1 MLWLWA
7 ALFIWFFISF
17 SWREAAVSG
26 RFILA
31 SLQAL
36 PFALPVGSLAPF
48 LPASF
53 SRLVHLF
60 FFRLGSSIVP
70 ATASSRLRVWGVHKH
85 REEKRREEKKEK
97 KTKDKTYSPLPA
109 HCFLTSL
116 LLFLFLILKSW
127 SYVFFSRRSRPRAKQ
142 YPHTFTCVLFNS
154 FSFSSSS
161 SRIFNRIGWTN
172 FKLFCFSSRWTGDRR
187 NSLDLL
193 NCFSYDEHCT
203 LYVVVMR

>member
-53 SRLVHLF
+53 STRDLFTCFFSALVPRSYL
-60 FFRLGSSIVP
+60 LQ
-70 ATASSRLRVWGVHKH
+70 RVVDYEYGVCTNT
-85 REEKRREEKKEK
+85 EKRREEKKEK

>member
-1 MLWLWA
+1 MPCLWVAWPL
-7 ALFIWFFISF
+7 S
-17 SWREAAVSG
+17 
-26 RFILA
+26 
-31 SLQAL
+31 
-36 PFALPVGSLAPF
+36 F
-48 LPASF
+48 LPRSPDLFTCFF
-53 SRLVHLF
+53 SALVPRSYL
-60 FFRLGSSIVP
+60 LQ
-70 ATASSRLRVWGVHKH
+70 RVVDYEYGVCTNT
-85 REEKRREEKKEK
+85 EKRREEKKEK

>member
-85 REEKRREEKKEK
+85 REEKRREEREENEGQDVLAV
-97 KTKDKTYSPLPA
+97 TRP
-109 HCFLTSL
+109 L
-116 LLFLFLILKSW
+116 LLNFFTYFLFLILKSW

-161 SRIFNRIGWTN
+161 SRIFNRIWWTN
-172 FKLFCFSSRWTGDRR
+172 FKLFCYSSRWTGDRR